1 MVSSPGVVAAIV
13 RLTNGL
19 PLYATGTTA
28 ACPAG
33 LTPSL
38 RLVFLRGSAVVAT
51 ATVNATA
58 CGTVSLSIGGDRPV
72 LLGDGA
78 TFGNRVEALATL
90 NGVNPGGPMVPAG

>member
-1 MVSSPGVVAAIV
+1 
-13 RLTNGL
+13 
-19 PLYATGTTA
+19 
-28 ACPAG
+28 
-33 LTPSL
+33 
-38 RLVFLRGSAVVAT
+38 
-51 ATVNATA
+51 VNATA